1 MVLNV
6 ALPWYRWTWN
16 GYRSTPFIF
25 FIALGLAMTMPA
37 WCQDAGQNAGAAAT
51 GGGAAPDAPADAPS
65 SDAPDSERAET
76 DAGDDVEDSSPE
88 ALVAYSKAANLQN
101 NGQFDLASESW
112 QTFLKDFE
120 KDPKALEARYNLGVC
135 LLQQKQYEPAREQL
149 RQVIDTGREFERRPD
164 AFLNLGWASY
174 SQAIA
179 VKNDPTLFTEA
190 ADAFGK
196 LLETYP
202 ESGYADQ
209 ALFFR
214 GESLYLQGKR
224 PEAAEVYQKLIQD
237 FPDSKLRADGLYAL
251 GVTFEELGRF
261 ADAGTTY
268 DQLLTGFP
276 DSKLKDEVRMRKA
289 ETLMQTNQLV
299 EAEKL
304 FGEVAQ
310 TADFASSDHALYRQ
324 ATCVARQERFEEAG
338 TLFASLPTRF
348 PQSRY
353 LHEAKMASG
362 RAYFRAEKTE
372 EAARAFD
379 ETLANATSPHRAEAA
394 HWRARLYLK
403 SQQAKEAAELIDK
416 QLETA
421 EIDKS
426 PFYVNLLL
434 DQADALHEIPERKAE
449 TVDLYAK
456 LAEQFPQ
463 HAVAPQALYNAAY
476 GALETKDYP
485 RGVEL
490 ANRFIENYPTNRL
503 IPDVKHVAAECQLQL
518 GDTAAAA
525 NTFSELTKEGE
536 GREEAGQWQLRQA
549 VALYAEKKYAD
560 VVSALETHGKALKT
574 PDEQAE
580 AFYLMGMSQ
589 IALQQW
595 DAANASLSKSME
607 AQPRWRQADET
618 LLNLARLRRRLKDL
632 PGATST
638 VERLIRDFPDSTLL
652 DQAHYRLGE
661 FQYAAGKFPES
672 ITSYQLVLKNW
683 PQTSITPYVL
693 YGLGWAQIK
702 ATQLPAAIESFT
714 RLLDTYPTHSLVTQ
728 SLYARAL
735 ARQQSGQFDAAITDV
750 AAFTAKNP
758 ARRELSD
765 GRYVE
770 AICLVGKKDYA
781 AAAKVLQQIVTQDP
795 SYPNLDKVLYEL
807 AWAQKTLKDDTAAIA
822 AFKLLTDKQPTSSL
836 AAEAFYHQAESE
848 YDGGR
853 FAEAIRAYEQARD
866 RIQASNPDLGEKVL
880 YKLGWSQYQAAD
892 YATAQATFARQAA
905 DYPQGSLRGDAFFM
919 QGECLFKQEK
929 HEDALAMYRQASQ
942 LPLSSEQITTLT
954 YLHAGQAA
962 GQKNEWRES
971 YQWLAA
977 LAQKYPQSPYL
988 MQIAYELAVAQQN
1001 LGNAAEATRLFG
1013 SVADRSSGELAAR
1026 ARFMLGEVHYAKKDY
1041 TQAIREFRKLMFE
1054 FDNKAGDAVKRW
1066 QAKAGFEAG
1075 QCAGVLASQQANR
1088 RERQQYI
1095 ELATK
1100 FFQYVQTQHPQSEE
1114 ATASAEQL
1122 KKLGQ

>member
-1 MVLNV
+1 MVLNI
-6 ALPWYRWTWN
+6 ALPWSRSTWN
-16 GYRSTPFIF
+16 ARRSAPFYLSSLCILVLS
-25 FIALGLAMTMPA
+25 APV
-37 WCQDAGQNAGAAAT
+37 WCQDPPPPAGEGAKSDAAAA
-51 GGGAAPDAPADAPS
+51 GDG
-65 SDAPDSERAET
+65 ERAET
-76 DAGDDVEDSSPE
+76 DAGQDVQDSSPE

-101 NGQFDLASESW
+101 NGQFDLAAESW
-112 QTFLKDFE
+112 QTFLKEFE
-120 KDPKALEARYNLGVC
+120 NDPKSLEARYNLGVC

-149 RQVIDTGREFERRPD
+149 RQVVGTGREFDRRPD

-174 SQAIA
+174 SQALA
-179 VKNDPTLFTEA
+179 TKNEPALFAEA

-196 LLETYP
+196 LLESYP
-202 ESGYADQ
+202 ESTYADQ

-224 PEAAEVYQKLIQD
+224 PEAAEVYKKLVQD
-237 FPDSKLRADGLYAL
+237 FPDSNLRADGLYAL
-251 GVTFEELGRF
+251 GVTLEELGQF
-261 ADAGTTY
+261 ADAGSTY
-268 DQLLTGFP
+268 DQLLTSFP
-276 DSKLKDEVRMRKA
+276 DSKLKDEVKMRKA
-289 ETLMQTNQLV
+289 ETLMQTNQLAD
-299 EAEKL
+299 AEKQ
-304 FGEVAQ
+304 FAEVAQ
-310 TADFASSDHALYRQ
+310 TADFANADHALYRQ

-338 TLFASLPTRF
+338 ALFGSLPTKF
-348 PQSRY
+348 AQSRY
-353 LHEAKMASG
+353 LHEAKMAAG
-362 RAYFRAEKTE
+362 RAYFRAEKTD
-372 EAARAFD
+372 EAARWFD
-379 ETLANATSPHRAEAA
+379 ETITNAESPHRPEAA

-403 SQQAKEAAELIDK
+403 TNQASDAAQLIEE
-416 QLETA
+416 QLKLP

-463 HAVAPQALYNAAY
+463 HTVAPQALYNAAY
-476 GALETKDYP
+476 GALEEKNYQ

-490 ANRFIENYPTNRL
+490 ANKFVEAYPTHRL

-525 NTFSELTKEGE
+525 DTFSQLTKDGE

-549 VALYAEKKYAD
+549 VALYAEKKYTEVLA
-560 VVSALETHGKALKT
+560 ALATHAKSLKT

-580 AFYLMGMSQ
+580 AFFLTGMSHV
-589 IALQQW
+589 ALQQW
-595 DAANASLSKSME
+595 DAANEALSKSME

-632 PGATST
+632 PGATAT
-638 VERLIRDFPDSTLL
+638 AERLIREFPESPLL
-652 DQAHYRLGE
+652 DQAHYRLAE
-661 FQYAAGKFPES
+661 FQYAAGKFKDS
-672 ITSYQLVLKNW
+672 IANYQLVLKNW
-683 PQTSITPYVL
+683 PQSPVTPFVL
-693 YGLGWAQIK
+693 YGMGWAQIK
-702 ATQLPAAIESFT
+702 SSELAPAIESFT
-714 RLLDTYPTHSLVTQ
+714 RLLDSFPNHQLVTQ

-735 ARQQSGQFDAAITDV
+735 ARQQSGQFDAAITDI

-781 AAAKVLQQIVTQDP
+781 AAVKVLQQIVTQDA

-807 AWAQKTLKDDTAAIA
+807 AWAQKSLKDDAGAVA
-822 AFKLLTDKQPTSSL
+822 AFKLLTDKQPNSAL
-836 AAEAFYHQAESE
+836 AAEAFYHQAEAE
-848 YDGGR
+848 YDASR
-853 FAEAIRAYEQARD
+853 YKEAIRAYEQARD
-866 RIQASNPDLGEKVL
+866 RIQSSNPDLGEKVL

-892 YATAQATFARQAA
+892 YPAAQATFARQAA
-905 DYPQGSLRGDAFFM
+905 DYPEGSLRGDAFFM

-929 HEDALAMYRQASQ
+929 HEEALAMYRQASQ

-962 GQKNEWRES
+962 GQKSEWRES

-1001 LGNAAEATRLFG
+1001 LGNVAEATRLFG

-1054 FDNKAGDAVKRW
+1054 FDNKAGDEVKRW

-1095 ELATK
+1095 ELAGK

-1114 ATASAEQL
+1114 AAASIEQL